1 MDDSIMFGMKSK
13 DHLNTSSGV
22 IRPHTAKLQAIVK
35 LLDDA
40 SVVLAMYLALTLF
53 SYDFKIQYL
62 YVAISGILL
71 YRFFA
76 EYFEVYH
83 TWRGELFYSEAK
95 RIAYAW
101 FSAVAVLVVF
111 LFLLKR
117 TEPLSRLVVGLWTVN
132 AFVLF
137 LVLHGGRRAIASVLR
152 MQGRNTR
159 TLAIVGAN
167 DIGLRLERTI
177 RDMPWLGYRLAG
189 YYDDRKAIPKRRRVE
204 GVHVVGTL
212 EDLYEDAKA
221 GRVDHVYIVLPL
233 SAENR
238 VRSIIDELADSTV
251 SVFFVPNFFVFNLI
265 QARWNTLQGIPVVS
279 VYDTPFDSVDTLL
292 KRLED
297 LILGSVF
304 LTAAAIPMLLI
315 ALGVKLTSPG
325 PVLFKQRRYGF
336 NGEEIEVWKFR
347 SMRVCEDGDRVVQ
360 AKKNDSRVTPF
371 GAFLRRTSLDELPQF
386 FNVLQGTMSIVG
398 PRPHAVAHNEYYRK
412 LIPGYMLRHK
422 VKPGITGL
430 AQIHGFRG
438 ETETLEKMRARIKYD
453 LDYIRHWSLWLDFK
467 IIFLTAVTVIKGGIQ
482 GEVY

>member
-1 MDDSIMFGMKSK
+1 MDDSMKLGTKSK
-13 DHLNTSSGV
+13 ISHNLHSGV
-22 IRPHTAKLQAIVK
+22 IRPYSGKLQAVVK

-40 SVVLAMYLALTLF
+40 SVVLAMYLALKLF
-53 SYDFKIQYL
+53 SYPFDIQYL
-62 YVAISGILL
+62 YVAIAGIVL

-83 TWRGELFYSEAK
+83 TWRGEYFYSEAR

-101 FSAVAVLVVF
+101 FSAVAVLVVV

-117 TEPLSRLVVGLWTVN
+117 TEPLSRLAIGLWTVN
-132 AFVLF
+132 TFLLF
-137 LVLHGGRRAIASVLR
+137 LALHGGRRGIASALR

-177 RDMPWLGYRLAG
+177 RNMPWLGYRFLG
-189 YYDDRKAIPKRRRVE
+189 YYEDRKAVPDRRRID

-212 EDLYEDAKA
+212 EDLYRDAKA

-238 VRSIIDELADSTV
+238 IRAIIDELADSTV

-279 VYDTPFDSVDTLL
+279 VYDTPYDSVDVLL

-297 LILGSVF
+297 LILGSIF
-304 LTAAAIPMLLI
+304 LAISAIPMLLI
-315 ALGVKLTSPG
+315 AIGIKLTSPG
-325 PVLFKQRRYGF
+325 PILFKQRRYGF

-347 SMRVCEDGDRVVQ
+347 SMRVCEDGDRVIQ
-360 AKKNDSRVTPF
+360 AKKNDSRITPF

-386 FNVLQGTMSIVG
+386 INVLQGTMSIVG

-430 AQIHGFRG
+430 AQINGFRG
-438 ETETLEKMRARIKYD
+438 ETETLEKMQERIKYD

-467 IIFLTAVTVIKGGIQ
+467 IIFLTVVTVIKGSIR

>member
-1 MDDSIMFGMKSK
+1 MKLGTKSK
-13 DHLNTSSGV
+13 ISHNLQSGV
-22 IRPHTAKLQAIVK
+22 IRPYSGKLQAVVK

-40 SVVLAMYLALTLF
+40 SVVLAMYLALKLF
-53 SYDFKIQYL
+53 SYPFDIQYL
-62 YVAISGILL
+62 YVAIAGIVL

-83 TWRGELFYSEAK
+83 TWRGEYFYSEAR

-101 FSAVAVLVVF
+101 FSAVAVLVVV

-117 TEPLSRLVVGLWTVN
+117 TEPLSRLAIGLWTVN
-132 AFVLF
+132 TFLLF
-137 LVLHGGRRAIASVLR
+137 LALHGGRRVIASALR

-177 RDMPWLGYRLAG
+177 RNMPWLGYRFLG
-189 YYDDRKAIPKRRRVE
+189 YYEDRKAVPDRRRID

-212 EDLYEDAKA
+212 EGLYRDAKA

-238 VRSIIDELADSTV
+238 IRAIIDELADSTV

-279 VYDTPFDSVDTLL
+279 VYDTPYDSVDVLL

-297 LILGSVF
+297 LILGSIF
-304 LTAAAIPMLLI
+304 LAITAIPMLFI
-315 ALGVKLTSPG
+315 AIGVKLTSPG
-325 PVLFKQRRYGF
+325 PILFKQRRYGF

-347 SMRVCEDGDRVVQ
+347 SMRVCEDGDRVIQ
-360 AKKNDSRVTPF
+360 AKRNDSRITPF

-386 FNVLQGTMSIVG
+386 INVLQGTMSIVG

-430 AQIHGFRG
+430 AQINGFRG
-438 ETETLEKMRARIKYD
+438 ETETLEKMKERIKYD

-467 IIFLTAVTVIKGGIQ
+467 IIFLTAVTVIKGCIR